1 MKSMSRVL
9 AVIPARGGSVGLPG
23 KNLRSFAGLPL
34 IGHSILF
41 AKMCPEITRM
51 VVSSDSEQIGDA
63 ARLYGA
69 DVPFVRPANL
79 AQGSTPMWPVLRH
92 ALMTVEE
99 QERTSYDFLILL
111 DPTSP
116 AREPADVTESLR
128 RLEEHP
134 EADGVVS
141 VSRPVFNPIWH
152 CVVERDGWMI
162 DLFEEGSR
170 YTCRQDVPPVYRVN
184 GALYVWRATFVRREE
199 RGWRPHGK
207 HLLYEI
213 PERRAMSIDDLQQFE
228 QAEILVRSG
237 EIRFPWMKTQSNER

>member
-1 MKSMSRVL
+1 ML

-63 ARLYGA
+63 ARQYGA

-116 AREPADVTESLR
+116 ARET
-128 RLEEHP
+128 
-134 EADGVVS
+134 
-141 VSRPVFNPIWH
+141 
-152 CVVERDGWMI
+152 
-162 DLFEEGSR
+162 
-170 YTCRQDVPPVYRVN
+170 
-184 GALYVWRATFVRREE
+184 
-199 RGWRPHGK
+199 RGCH
-207 HLLYEI
+207 
-213 PERRAMSIDDLQQFE
+213 
-228 QAEILVRSG
+228 
-237 EIRFPWMKTQSNER
+237 